1 MKEFKKSF
9 SMLYAF
15 FAPEGSHILCGQEGE
30 LWRGFYEDYL
40 LPLTITGVDD
50 VLTEAR
56 IQKHT

>member
-1 MKEFKKSF
+1 
-9 SMLYAF
+9 MLYAF